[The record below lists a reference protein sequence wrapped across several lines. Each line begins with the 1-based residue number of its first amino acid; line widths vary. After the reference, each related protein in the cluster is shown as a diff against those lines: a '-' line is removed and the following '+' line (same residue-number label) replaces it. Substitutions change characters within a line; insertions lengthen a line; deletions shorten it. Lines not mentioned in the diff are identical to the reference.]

1 MIDFRFVRKCVL
13 KEETVNLS
21 LMSISS
27 LNLNNKD
34 YQEDV
39 RLCLSLL
46 FRLFLRFDHA
56 FLFLGLLQ
64 IDMIE
69 DSDATTANHEQLTTQ
84 GREPGSI
91 RNISIWDIAR
101 PFRVQIVGGENF
113 SVGNVESLYVEMGL

>member
-1 MIDFRFVRKCVL
+1 MYAFFSALASAPFCL
-13 KEETVNLS
+13 P
-21 LMSISS
+21 SS
-27 LNLNNKD
+27 ECN
-34 YQEDV
+34 
-39 RLCLSLL
+39 RPL
-46 FRLFLRFDHA
+46 FF
-56 FLFLGLLQ
+56 LQ